1 MYRSVIFDLDGTLLN
16 TLEDLAAAGEYV
28 CAQNGWPAHTLE
40 EYRYFVGNGIPK
52 LCERFS
58 PADQRSPERLART
71 LEQFTRYY
79 DAHKEDF
86 TAPYPGIA
94 ELLDAL
100 EKNGVVF
107 GVLTNKA
114 HPLAVGVLEHYFPGR
129 FTFVQGAKP
138 GVPVK
143 PDPAGLHQLMAAM
156 GADAASTLFVGDSNV
171 DIRTAKNGG
180 LAGCGVLWGFRTE
193 EELRGEGAD
202 YIAADPA
209 ALARIILE

>member
-1 MYRSVIFDLDGTLLN
+1 MYRFVIFDLDGTLLN
-16 TLEDLAAAGEYV
+16 TLEDLAGAGEYV
-28 CAQNGWPAHTLE
+28 CAQNGWPSHTLE

-58 PADQRSPERLART
+58 PADQRSPARLAQT
-71 LEQFTRYY
+71 LEEFTRYY
-79 DAHKEDF
+79 DAHKED
-86 TAPYPGIA
+86 TTSPYPGI
-94 ELLDAL
+94 ESMLDQLKKA
-100 EKNGVVF
+100 GVIY

-114 HPLAVGVLEHYFPGR
+114 HPLAKGVLEHYFPGR
-129 FTFVQGAKP
+129 FAHIQGALP

-143 PDPAGLHQLMAAM
+143 PDPTALRNLMHTM
-156 GADAASTLFVGDSNV
+156 GADPASTLFVGDSNV

-193 EELRGEGAD
+193 KELRDEGAD

-209 ALARIILE
+209 ALVQIILG